1 MKLVSV
7 NRSLLAVP
15 ISIQVNKLVNNVI
28 QDIFLINLWPVSRRP
43 LQILMED
50 VNHLKMELASNALL
64 DFTLIMANVL

>member
-50 VNHLKMELASNALL
+50 VNHLKMELASNVLL